1 MKLEDIQAA
10 WKQDSAIDRTELGE
24 ESLKIPQLH
33 SKYFN
38 IFSQERLALR
48 KLEADYKKLHR
59 LKHEYYTGVISEE
72 DLREHQW
79 TPFMLKVL
87 RTDLNLYLDSDPDL
101 QTMQLR
107 LEMQKEKVEFLDSA
121 IKSLTTR
128 GYQIKNAIDWTR
140 FQMGG

>member
-10 WKQDSAIDRTELGE
+10 WKQNSTIDRTELGE

-38 IFSQERLALR
+38 IYSQERLVLR
-48 KLEADYKKLHR
+48 KLEADYKKLQR
-59 LKHEYYTGVISEE
+59 LKHEYYTGVIGEE
-72 DLREHQW
+72 DLQQYQW
-79 TPFMLKVL
+79 TPFMLKIL
-87 RTDLNLYLDSDPDL
+87 RTDLSLYLDSDKDM
-101 QTMQLR
+101 QTMQLKI
-107 LEMQKEKVEFLDSA
+107 EMQKEKVDFLDSI
-121 IKSLTTR
+121 IKSLATR

>member
-1 MKLEDIQAA
+1 MTLDEIQAA
-10 WKQDSAIDRTELGE
+10 WKQDSSIDRTELGE

-38 IFSQERLALR
+38 MFSQERLTM
-48 KLEADYKKLHR
+48 KKMDTDYKRLLR

-72 DLREHQW
+72 DLREQEW
-79 TPFMLKVL
+79 EPFMLKIL
-87 RTDLNLYLDSDPDL
+87 RTDLALYLDSDKEL
-101 QTMQLR
+101 QHMQLK
-107 LEMQKEKVEFLDSA
+107 LDLQKEKVDFLDSA

>member
-1 MKLEDIQAA
+1 MTLDEIQAA
-10 WKQDSAIDRTELGE
+10 WKQDSSIDRTALGE

-38 IFSQERLALR
+38 MFSQERLVM
-48 KLEADYKKLHR
+48 KKMETDYKRILR

-72 DLREHQW
+72 DLREQNW
-79 TPFMLKVL
+79 EPFMLKIL
-87 RTDLNLYLDSDPDL
+87 RTDLALYLDSDKELQHLQLKLDL
-101 QTMQLR
+101 
-107 LEMQKEKVEFLDSA
+107 QKEKVDFLDSA

>member
-1 MKLEDIQAA
+1 MTLDEIQAA
-10 WKQDSAIDRTELGE
+10 WKQDSSLDRTELGE

-38 IFSQERLALR
+38 MFSQERLMM
-48 KLEADYKKLHR
+48 KKMDTDYKRLLR

-72 DLREHQW
+72 DLREQKW
-79 TPFMLKVL
+79 EPFMLKIL
-87 RTDLNLYLDSDPDL
+87 RTDLALYLDSDKEL
-101 QTMQLR
+101 QHMQLK
-107 LEMQKEKVEFLDSA
+107 LDLQKEKVDFLDSA

>member
-10 WKQDSAIDRTELGE
+10 WEQDSKIDRTELGE

-38 IFSQERLALR
+38 MYSQEKLLLR
-48 KLEADYKKLHR
+48 KLEADLKVLQR

-72 DLREHQW
+72 DLKEREW
-79 TPFMLKVL
+79 EPFMLKIL
-87 RTDLNLYLDSDPDL
+87 RTDLNLYLDSDKDL
-101 QTMQLR
+101 QTIQLR
-107 LEMQKEKVEFLDSA
+107 IEVQREKVDFLESA
-121 IKSLTTR
+121 IKSLTNR
-128 GYQIKNAIDWTR
+128 GFQIKNAIEWTR

>member
-10 WKQDSAIDRTELGE
+10 WKQDSTIDRTELGE

-38 IFSQERLALR
+38 IYSQERLVLR
-48 KLEADYKKLHR
+48 KLESDYKKLQR

-72 DLREHQW
+72 DLRERQW
-79 TPFMLKVL
+79 TPFMLKIL
-87 RTDLNLYLDSDPDL
+87 RTDLNLYLDSDEEL
-101 QTMQLR
+101 QIMQLKID
-107 LEMQKEKVEFLDSA
+107 MQKEKVDFLDSA
-121 IKSLTTR
+121 IKTLTTR

>member
-1 MKLEDIQAA
+1 MKLEDIQTA

-38 IFSQERLALR
+38 MFSQERLMLR
-48 KLEADYKKLHR
+48 KLEADFKKLQR

-79 TPFMLKVL
+79 TPFMLKIL
-87 RTDLNLYLDSDPDL
+87 RTDLSMYLDSDEDL
-101 QTMQLR
+101 QTMQLKID
-107 LEMQKEKVEFLDSA
+107 MQKEKVDFLDSA

>member
-1 MKLEDIQAA
+1 VKLDELQAA
-10 WKQDSAIDRTELGE
+10 WKQDSLIDRTELGE

-38 IFSQERLALR
+38 LFSQERLAYR
-48 KLEADYKKLHR
+48 KMETEYKRLLR

-72 DLREHQW
+72 DLRTQQW
-79 TPFMLKVL
+79 EPFMLKIL
-87 RTDLNLYLDSDPDL
+87 RTDLSMYLDSDEDL
-101 QTMQLR
+101 QMMQLR
-107 LEMQKEKVEFLDSA
+107 MDLQKEKVDFLDSA

>member
-10 WKQDSAIDRTELGE
+10 WKQDSTLDRTELGE

-38 IFSQERLALR
+38 IFSQERLLLR
-48 KLEADYKKLHR
+48 KLEADYKTLLR

-72 DLREHQW
+72 DLREQHW

-87 RTDLNLYLDSDPDL
+87 RTDLSMYIDGDQDI
-101 QTMQLR
+101 QAMQLKI
-107 LEMQKEKVEFLDSA
+107 EMQKEKVDFLDSA